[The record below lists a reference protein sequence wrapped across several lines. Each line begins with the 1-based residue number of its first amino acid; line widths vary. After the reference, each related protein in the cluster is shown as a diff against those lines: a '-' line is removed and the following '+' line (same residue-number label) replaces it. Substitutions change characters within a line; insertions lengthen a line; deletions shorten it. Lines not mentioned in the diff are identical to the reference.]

1 MARPAMIEKV
11 TKKLANVGVS
21 QVTLGIVTDWLAW
34 ELLGSMWI
42 CTAVETCW
50 RRVDSVKG
58 IIGAMAAR
66 NPFTYDRDNLER
78 DTEFGFGAGMFPD
91 PNIDYTEGGAI
102 SRIPIADP
110 DSTAQLL
117 QLAMIKRMDLA
128 DSTDQPSPYVAG
140 NTDRF
145 GAQPPLVRERKR
157 PKYTRPERPKRARME
172 RSW

>member
-1 MARPAMIEKV
+1 MARPAMIEKI

-21 QVTLGIVTDWLAW
+21 QLTPRAVIVWFTWK
-34 ELLGSMWI
+34 LLSSMWF
-42 CTAVETCW
+42 CTQVETCW
-50 RRVDSVKG
+50 RRVDFVKG
-58 IIGAMAAR
+58 IIDVMAAR
-66 NPFTYDRDNLER
+66 NPFTYDRDNQER

-91 PNIDYTEGGAI
+91 PNIDYSEGGSI

-128 DSTDQPSPYVAG
+128 DPTDQPSPYVAG